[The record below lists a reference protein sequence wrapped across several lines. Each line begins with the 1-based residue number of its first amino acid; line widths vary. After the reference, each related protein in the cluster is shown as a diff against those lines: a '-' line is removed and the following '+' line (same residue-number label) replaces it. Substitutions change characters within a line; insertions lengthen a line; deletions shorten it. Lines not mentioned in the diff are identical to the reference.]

1 MTITAK
7 STKAEILEALSEAN
21 AELEVLRD
29 AYYTAQPISFQQL
42 RLTWETVSRE
52 FRALVVDVYKAGA
65 FCRKASQP
73 LLDKAILI
81 VNNDRRAA
89 HAHALDTV
97 HPSVLH

>member
-1 MTITAK
+1 MTITTK
-7 STKAEILEALSEAN
+7 STKAELLEALSEAN

-52 FRALVVDVYKAGA
+52 FRALVVDVYNAGA

-73 LLDKAILI
+73 ILDKAMLI

-89 HAHALDTV
+89 HDHDLFIA
-97 HPSVLH
+97 